1 MDLTYSDEQTALK
14 DSAEKLL
21 RERYSA
27 ALRAEPGAFRATLAE
42 QGWLGVLVPEADG
55 GAGLG
60 MVEVC
65 LLAEAMGRNLCSE
78 AFATQVHAITLAD
91 GLADQALRRALLT
104 DLTAGRVA
112 FAAADV
118 GAAPLGVARGT
129 EGTVLL
135 SGGPVRLLD
144 LQDGASAL
152 LVAQMDGAPHVVRL
166 DDTSGISRFAT
177 VDGRTAATYT
187 FERTSVNGFGAVSA
201 AAIDLALDR
210 AVAVQ
215 VADMSGAMQA
225 ALEATTRYAKMRV
238 QFGQAIGANQV
249 IKHRLVEMAIRCEE
263 AKSLALRA
271 AIRTGDGSD
280 ARTRAVAVSGA
291 KAKVAK
297 MARAVMEDAVQIHG
311 GMGVTDELEIGWYL
325 KRALAFEASFGTPR
339 WHRTK
344 YGASRAVA

>member
-21 RERYSA
+21 RERYTA
-27 ALRAEPGAFRATLAE
+27 ALRAEPGAFRATLVE

-65 LLAEAMGRNLCSE
+65 LLAAAMGRHLCSE
-78 AFATQVHAITLAD
+78 AFATHVHAVTLAD
-91 GLADQALRRALLT
+91 GLVGSAARGALLS
-104 DLTAGRVA
+104 DLAAGRVA

-118 GAAPLGVARGT
+118 GSAPLAAERGVRGA
-129 EGTVLL
+129 VLVT
-135 SGGPVRLLD
+135 GGPVRLLD
-144 LQDGASAL
+144 LSTGACALLIARLDGAMHL
-152 LVAQMDGAPHVVRL
+152 LRL
-166 DDTSGISRFAT
+166 DNTADVSRFAT
-177 VDGRTAATYT
+177 VDGRTAGAGT
-187 FERTSVNGFGAVSA
+187 FERTPVTACGAVRA
-201 AAIDLALDR
+201 EAIDLALDR

-215 VADMSGAMQA
+215 VADLSGAMQA
-225 ALEATTRYAKMRV
+225 ALEATTAYAKMRM

-263 AKSLALRA
+263 ANSLALRA
-271 AIRTGDGSD
+271 AIRSGDGSD

-339 WHRTK
+339 WHRTR
-344 YGASRAVA
+344 YGASRAA